1 MLPNSQLNKPAP
13 QAGQGK
19 KTAGVD
25 GMRAISP
32 RQRFELVKNIKGKL
46 KTKPL
51 RRVWI
56 PKPGRDE
63 KSGNGNTHNPRQSEA
78 SLGQFGS

>member
-25 GMRAISP
+25 G
-32 RQRFELVKNIKGKL
+32 
-46 KTKPL
+46 
-51 RRVWI
+51 
-56 PKPGRDE
+56 
-63 KSGNGNTHNPRQSEA
+63 
-78 SLGQFGS
+78 

>member
-25 GMRAISP
+25 G
-32 RQRFELVKNIKGKL
+32 V
-46 KTKPL
+46 
-51 RRVWI
+51 RV
-56 PKPGRDE
+56 
-63 KSGNGNTHNPRQSEA
+63 
-78 SLGQFGS
+78 

>member
-1 MLPNSQLNKPAP
+1 A
-13 QAGQGK
+13 
-19 KTAGVD
+19 
-25 GMRAISP
+25 

-63 KSGNGNTHNPRQSEA
+63 KSGNGNTHNPR
-78 SLGQFGS
+78 

>member
-25 GMRAISP
+25 GRIVISP
-32 RQRFELVKNIKGKL
+32 KQRFELAESIKGKL
-46 KTKPL
+46 KVKAL

-63 KSGNGNTHNPRQSEA
+63 KSWNRHSYNPR
-78 SLGQFGS
+78 

>member
-25 GMRAISP
+25 GVKVISP
-32 RQRFELVKNIKGKL
+32 RQRFELAESIKGNIKA
-46 KTKPL
+46 KPL

-63 KSGNGNTHNPRQSEA
+63 KSWNRNTHNPRQSKA
-78 SLGQFGS
+78 SLG